1 MTSRRLSRSAGETA
15 AERLAV
21 GATPLRLDAKA
32 VGGGLV
38 DLDGE
43 RFYRVSNCDAMP
55 PFLVSLVSDSD
66 LWLFIASNGA
76 LSAGRRSPDHAL
88 FPYTTD
94 DRLYDSSEITGPKT
108 VLRVLRGDTVCLW
121 EPFSQRYEGL
131 YRISRNLHKS
141 VFGNKILF
149 EEINQDLAL
158 SFSYAWLLSDR
169 FGFVRRATLASL
181 SEEPL
186 SIEILDGLQNLMP
199 HGIVQRFQM
208 EFSTLGDA
216 YKLAELEPET
226 GLGLIRLNAIPV
238 DRAEPSE
245 ALRATTVWSYGL
257 EPTARL
263 LSTVQLDRFRRLGEV
278 EQEGEV
284 RGRRGAYFL
293 SARLDLARNERRT
306 WYLVADVDQDA
317 ADTSDLLTL
326 LRAGGDLGRDI
337 AQAVER
343 GTRELVKVVASADGL
358 QASEDELSQ
367 WRHFSNALF
376 NVMRG
381 GVPDR
386 GYWISRADL
395 SSSIVTANREVAR
408 RQDAFAHSLPDLL
421 THRELIARVSKCDD
435 ADLVRIV
442 SEYLPLTFS
451 RRHGDPSR
459 PWNFFSIEIKDEY
472 GEKAL
477 SYEGNWRDIFQNW
490 EALALSFP
498 GYAESMIF
506 KFLDASTADGHNPY
520 WISRDGFDWERP
532 DLTGEWSSII
542 GYWGDH
548 QIIYLLRLL
557 ELSARYHPGLL
568 EGLLTRKVFSFA
580 DVPYRIRDYEAML
593 ADPQHTVDF
602 DAALDLEITSRVRK
616 LGHDARALPDG
627 RGGIQHA
634 NLAEKLLIPTLA
646 KLTSF
651 VPEAGIWMN
660 TQRPE
665 WNDANNALVGHG
677 VSMVTLYQLR
687 RFIAFERDL
696 FASLDGKPVELSAE
710 LMELLEAVTR
720 ALEEH
725 GEHPAGAVS
734 DRERMSALDALGR
747 AGSTYRSRIYD
758 GGLSAGQA
766 SADGDQLVRFF
777 DLALRHIDH
786 SIRANRRDDGLYH
799 AYNLIKISD
808 ESIEIQRLPEML
820 EGQVA
825 VLASGALSARESLE
839 VLDALRQSRLYRED
853 QASYLLYPD
862 RPSQSF
868 LERNTIP
875 QESIERS
882 RLLTSLVEHS
892 DRRIVVRDRAGAVHF
907 NAAFRNARLLEEA
920 LRALTGEFEALAQEE
935 IPLLLEIYEQLFNQ
949 RSFTGRSGSFFKY
962 EGLGCVYWHMVSKL
976 LLAVEEVLE
985 KAAEGG
991 EERSLIDSLRKH
1003 YEEIREG
1010 IGVHK
1015 SPALYGAIPTDP
1027 YSHTPS
1033 FIGAQQPGMTG
1044 QVKEDLIARFGELG
1058 VRVQEGR
1065 LGFRPDLLQRSE
1077 LLSQARNFTCYDSE
1091 GEARSLELVPG
1102 TLAFTICQ
1110 LPVVV
1115 HGEGPQRI
1123 EETSA
1128 YGSSETLQGLD
1139 LYPETSTA
1147 IFERTRE
1154 VARLDVFYALD
1165 GERGRS
1171 RPG

>member
-1 MTSRRLSRSAGETA
+1 VTSRRVSPAAGETA
-15 AERLAV
+15 SEQLAV

-43 RFYRVSNCDAMP
+43 RVYRVSNCDAMP

-76 LSAGRRSPDHAL
+76 LTAGRRSPDHAL

-108 VLRVLRGDTVCLW
+108 VLRVLRGDTARLW

-131 YRISRNLHKS
+131 YRISRNLYKS

-208 EFSTLGDA
+208 EYSTLGDA

-245 ALRATTVWSYGL
+245 ALRATTAWSYGL

-263 LSTVQLDRFRRLGEV
+263 LSTVQLDLFRRLGEV
-278 EQEGEV
+278 EQESEV
-284 RGRRGAYFL
+284 RGRRGAYFV
-293 SARLDLARNERRT
+293 SGRLELASNERRT

-317 ADTSDLLTL
+317 AATSDLLML
-326 LRAGGDLGRDI
+326 LREGGDLGRDI
-337 AQAVER
+337 EQDVER

-386 GYWISRADL
+386 GYWISPADL
-395 SSSIVTANREVAR
+395 SSSITAANREVAR
-408 RQDAFAHSLPDLL
+408 RQDAFAHSLPDPL
-421 THRELIARVSKCDD
+421 THRELIARVSECDD

-459 PWNFFSIEIKDEY
+459 PWNFFSIEIKDEH

-490 EALALSFP
+490 EALALAFP
-498 GYAESMIF
+498 DFVESMIF

-568 EGLLTRKVFSFA
+568 EQLLTRKVFSFA

-593 ADPQHTVDF
+593 ADPQHTIDF
-602 DAALDLEITSRVRK
+602 DAALDLEITSRLRK

-627 RGGIQHA
+627 KGGIQHA
-634 NLAEKLLIPTLA
+634 NLAEKLLIPMLA
-646 KLTSF
+646 ALASF

-677 VSMVTLYQLR
+677 VSLVTLCQLR
-687 RFIAFERDL
+687 RFLAFERDL
-696 FASLDGKPVELSAE
+696 FASLDGAPVELSAE
-710 LMELLEAVTR
+710 LMELLGAVTR

-725 GEHPAGAVS
+725 EKLPAGAVS
-734 DRERMSALDALGR
+734 DRERKSALDALGR
-747 AGSTYRSRIYD
+747 AGSAYRSRIYA
-758 GGLSAGQA
+758 GGFSAAQA
-766 SADGDQLVRFF
+766 SADGGRLVQFF

-786 SIRANRRDDGLYH
+786 SLRANRRDDGLYH

-862 RPSQSF
+862 RPSHSF

-875 QESIERS
+875 KENVERS
-882 RLLTSLVEHS
+882 RLLTSLVEHG
-892 DRRIVVRDRAGAVHF
+892 DRRIIVRDRTGAVHF

-920 LRALTGEFEALAQEE
+920 LRSLTGEFEALAQEE
-935 IPLLLEIYEQLFNQ
+935 MPLLLELYEQRFNH

-985 KAAEGG
+985 GAAEGG
-991 EERSLIDSLRKH
+991 EERSLIDRLRNH

-1015 SPALYGAIPTDP
+1015 SPALHGAIPTDP

-1065 LGFRPDLLQRSE
+1065 LGFRPDLLLRSE
-1077 LLSQARNFTCYDSE
+1077 LLSQARSFTYYDSE

-1123 EETSA
+1123 ELTRADDGGEA
-1128 YGSSETLQGLD
+1128 LEGLD
-1139 LYPETSTA
+1139 LDTETSTA
-1147 IFERTRE
+1147 IFERNGG
-1154 VARLDVFYALD
+1154 VVRLDVFYALD
-1165 GERGRS
+1165 DERG
-1171 RPG
+1171 PGS